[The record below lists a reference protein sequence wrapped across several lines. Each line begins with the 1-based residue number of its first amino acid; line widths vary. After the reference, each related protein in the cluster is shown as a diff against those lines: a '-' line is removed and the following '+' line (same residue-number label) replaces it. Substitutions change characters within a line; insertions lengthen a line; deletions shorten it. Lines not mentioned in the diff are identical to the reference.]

1 MDLQTVMLQE
11 AHKAYPS
18 HEEVDQWA
26 ARLLKQSEEVAIHA
40 EFVDYCPITVSFG
53 NSPNTLVNKY
63 VKFMASDGRKTF
75 YGYWQPAIRTPAPLL
90 INLPGYGSSISMH
103 PQLADQGFHVLHIS
117 PLGYTS
123 RTEFIRKCSSPME
136 TGRFLTTP
144 PAVLRGD
151 MRIGC
156 QIAF

>member
-40 EFVDYCPITVSFG
+40 EFVDYCPITVPFG

-75 YGYWQPAIRTPAPLL
+75 TAI
-90 INLPGYGSSISMH
+90 GSLRS
-103 PQLADQGFHVLHIS
+103 
-117 PLGYTS
+117 
-123 RTEFIRKCSSPME
+123 
-136 TGRFLTTP
+136 GR
-144 PAVLRGD
+144 LRP
-151 MRIGC
+151 C
-156 QIAF
+156 